1 MQHGLRVELLE
12 VAQGHKLALRE
23 PAPRQ
28 IHAAERAAQFQHY
41 FQNLERL
48 QATRGIA
55 MEIQHTR
62 QLS

>member
-1 MQHGLRVELLE
+1 MQHGLGIELLE
-12 VAQGHKLALRE
+12 VAQGHELALGQPGSRH
-23 PAPRQ
+23 
-28 IHAAERAAQFQHY
+28 IHATQRAAQFQHY